1 MAYDQEVSSAA
12 LHRMLDRIESLEQS
26 RAAQANELESINNQL
41 VDIRSGFT
49 QMRNDDI
56 HIERELKSRAEQLSD
71 RIGATAETLHKLIR
85 FQDTAIESLDDQY
98 KRIALSQD
106 NDRASVIRGH
116 IDHTQKLTDLREA
129 IATQL
134 ETMHKRIDAQRNAP
148 GWIHYV
154 DADDLQKIIDKR
166 VIEQLKRFASLF
178 FVGEPSERRKN
189 VSIQDGQGN
198 EKSAPGFGIAD
209 YPQR

>member
-1 MAYDQEVSSAA
+1 M
-12 LHRMLDRIESLEQS
+12 
-26 RAAQANELESINNQL
+26 RA
-41 VDIRSGFT
+41 
-49 QMRNDDI
+49 
-56 HIERELKSRAEQLSD
+56 RA
-71 RIGATAETLHKLIR
+71 RTLLIR
-85 FQDTAIESLDDQY
+85 GLTAGAAGLFGASYVPGDALAATNGFQGVTGAI
-98 KRIALSQD
+98 
-106 NDRASVIRGH
+106 
-116 IDHTQKLTDLREA
+116 T
-129 IATQL
+129 
-134 ETMHKRIDAQRNAP
+134 IDAQRNAP

-154 DADDLQKIIDKR
+154 DADGLQKIIDKR

>member
-1 MAYDQEVSSAA
+1 
-12 LHRMLDRIESLEQS
+12 
-26 RAAQANELESINNQL
+26 
-41 VDIRSGFT
+41 
-49 QMRNDDI
+49 
-56 HIERELKSRAEQLSD
+56 
-71 RIGATAETLHKLIR
+71 
-85 FQDTAIESLDDQY
+85 
-98 KRIALSQD
+98 
-106 NDRASVIRGH
+106 
-116 IDHTQKLTDLREA
+116 
-129 IATQL
+129 
-134 ETMHKRIDAQRNAP
+134 MHKRIVALRIDALRNAP

-154 DADDLQKIIDKR
+154 DADGLQKIIDKR